1 MSRIEAL
8 FSSTKPIVV
17 SYNPDEAALYDE
29 LMILPDAFVKPHVPS
44 LNRSHSGVAKETLSM
59 ATILPTLDLRT
70 SYEQWQE
77 GDISDNE
84 FFNIITGEMYEHDAA
99 KQEAAYQYDQVR
111 SQLEH
116 ILSLLEVASLVTASS
131 GSIKTVLQCGA
142 TPTRTSSRPS
152 AAM

>member
-1 MSRIEAL
+1 
-8 FSSTKPIVV
+8 
-17 SYNPDEAALYDE
+17 
-29 LMILPDAFVKPHVPS
+29 
-44 LNRSHSGVAKETLSM
+44 M

-84 FFNIITGEMYEHDAA
+84 FFNIISGEMYEHDAA

-116 ILSLLEVASLVTASS
+116 ILSLLEAKLGDGEFRQYKDRLAMRGYTYQNVKPSERRNVKLAPLLKLQKRIQAADPELWDAICACISYTQVAGGVRIGHVKKEEPSVSS
-131 GSIKTVLQCGA
+131 EGGDH
-142 TPTRTSSRPS
+142 
-152 AAM
+152 